1 MMIRLTTAS
10 LTAAALL
17 SSPAAAEGIGI
28 NSAASIGANAYANAA
43 SVYPRT
49 REDERKWLLQQLE
62 AVCRSKLRSDQRRCD
77 RAWRIIADGYA
88 DLQARRAAEAAS
100 AATDA
105 LKD

>member
-1 MMIRLTTAS
+1 MIRLTIVS
-10 LTAAALL
+10 LTALALL

-28 NSAASIGANAYANAA
+28 NSAASIGANAYGNAA
-43 SVYPRT
+43 SIYPRT
-49 REDERKWLLQQLE
+49 REEERKWLLQRLE
-62 AVCRSKLRSDQRRCD
+62 AVCSSPLGSDQRRCD

-88 DLQARRAAEAAS
+88 KLQARRAAEAT